1 MAAPSAQEL
10 LTSDDPSPQKVI
22 KAKKSKNVHSGIATI
37 LATFN
42 NTHVSLTDKQGN
54 LIAWST
60 AGKNGFRGS
69 RKSTSYAAQK
79 VAQDAARRAMA
90 HGLKEIEVRVKGPG
104 SGRESAIRALQ
115 AVGLEIRSL
124 PHRPPSPPRAS
135 SDVETGFAL
144 QATAD
149 ALNVPAGGTAM
160 VTVTSARRGYNGP
173 IEIVAIDLPAGFT
186 SIPTVIGKGQN
197 SVVLTVSAT
206 TDAASGKWANIR
218 IVGRAKV
225 GAQDYESV
233 ASVETALKT
242 RFAAMLW
249 PPRTLTGAV
258 GLGVAPAAQIT
269 LKVETQSIVFGKSL
283 TAKIKV
289 TANTGRQ
296 TRSERG

>member
-1 MAAPSAQEL
+1 MADEENKSQQPEAQQPEAEAKQETPATAPAEETPAPKAKPKAKAKAKAKPEAKDEAKPEAKAKPEDKDEAEAKKKTKAKGKKDDSDSEQEEDTSVAAPSAQEL

-115 AVGLEIRSL
+115 AVGLEI
-124 PHRPPSPPRAS
+124 
-135 SDVETGFAL
+135 
-144 QATAD
+144 
-149 ALNVPAGGTAM
+149 
-160 VTVTSARRGYNGP
+160 
-173 IEIVAIDLPAGFT
+173 T
-186 SIPTVIGKGQN
+186 SIR
-197 SVVLTVSAT
+197 
-206 TDAASGKWANIR
+206 D
-218 IVGRAKV
+218 
-225 GAQDYESV
+225 
-233 ASVETALKT
+233 
-242 RFAAMLW
+242 
-249 PPRTLTGAV
+249 
-258 GLGVAPAAQIT
+258 
-269 LKVETQSIVFGKSL
+269 
-283 TAKIKV
+283 V
-289 TANTGRQ
+289 TPIPHNGCRPKK
-296 TRSERG
+296 RRRV

>member
-1 MAAPSAQEL
+1 MADEENKSQQPEAQQPEAEAKQETPAAAPAEETPAPKAKAKPEAKAKPIAKPEAKDEAKPEAKAKPKDKDEPKPEAKDEAKPEAKPEAKAKPEDKDKPKPEAKDEAKAKKKTKAKGKKDDSDSEQEEDTGVAAPSAQEL

-115 AVGLEIRSL
+115 AVGLEI
-124 PHRPPSPPRAS
+124 
-135 SDVETGFAL
+135 
-144 QATAD
+144 
-149 ALNVPAGGTAM
+149 
-160 VTVTSARRGYNGP
+160 
-173 IEIVAIDLPAGFT
+173 T
-186 SIPTVIGKGQN
+186 SIR
-197 SVVLTVSAT
+197 
-206 TDAASGKWANIR
+206 D
-218 IVGRAKV
+218 
-225 GAQDYESV
+225 
-233 ASVETALKT
+233 
-242 RFAAMLW
+242 
-249 PPRTLTGAV
+249 
-258 GLGVAPAAQIT
+258 
-269 LKVETQSIVFGKSL
+269 
-283 TAKIKV
+283 V
-289 TANTGRQ
+289 TPIPHNGCRPKK
-296 TRSERG
+296 RRRV

>member
-1 MAAPSAQEL
+1 MADEENKSQQPEAQQPEAEAKQETPAAAPAEETPAPKAKPKAKAKAKAKAKPEAKDEAKPEAEAKPEDKDEAKPEAKAKPEDKDEAEAKKKTKAKGKKDDSDSEQEEDTSVAAPSAQEL

-115 AVGLEIRSL
+115 AVGLEI
-124 PHRPPSPPRAS
+124 
-135 SDVETGFAL
+135 
-144 QATAD
+144 
-149 ALNVPAGGTAM
+149 
-160 VTVTSARRGYNGP
+160 
-173 IEIVAIDLPAGFT
+173 T
-186 SIPTVIGKGQN
+186 SIR
-197 SVVLTVSAT
+197 
-206 TDAASGKWANIR
+206 D
-218 IVGRAKV
+218 
-225 GAQDYESV
+225 
-233 ASVETALKT
+233 
-242 RFAAMLW
+242 
-249 PPRTLTGAV
+249 
-258 GLGVAPAAQIT
+258 
-269 LKVETQSIVFGKSL
+269 
-283 TAKIKV
+283 V
-289 TANTGRQ
+289 TPIPHNGCRPKK
-296 TRSERG
+296 RRRV

>member
-1 MAAPSAQEL
+1 MADEENQSQQPEAQQPEVVAKQETPAAAPAEETPEAKDEAKAKAKDETKAKAKDEPKDEPKDEAKAKSKDEAKSKAKSKDEAKDEAKDESKAKSKDEPKAKDEAKANKKTKAKGKKDDSDSEEEEDAGVAAPSAQEL

-115 AVGLEIRSL
+115 AVGLEI
-124 PHRPPSPPRAS
+124 
-135 SDVETGFAL
+135 
-144 QATAD
+144 
-149 ALNVPAGGTAM
+149 
-160 VTVTSARRGYNGP
+160 
-173 IEIVAIDLPAGFT
+173 T
-186 SIPTVIGKGQN
+186 SIR
-197 SVVLTVSAT
+197 
-206 TDAASGKWANIR
+206 D
-218 IVGRAKV
+218 
-225 GAQDYESV
+225 
-233 ASVETALKT
+233 
-242 RFAAMLW
+242 
-249 PPRTLTGAV
+249 
-258 GLGVAPAAQIT
+258 
-269 LKVETQSIVFGKSL
+269 
-283 TAKIKV
+283 V
-289 TANTGRQ
+289 TPIPHNGCRPKK
-296 TRSERG
+296 RRRV